1 MKLFAPAKKALV
13 LALLLCAVAPIVAFA
28 ADEKPAVLQ
37 DFKYRVTGLF
47 APDRV
52 EDLRKL
58 VAQLPDVKL
67 VSVDYKSAEAV
78 FSYDPAKLGGG
89 GKPEK
94 AMERL
99 DNLVRNA
106 SRSTFGIKPLCTT
119 PRDQLTLIEVGV
131 LGLDCKG
138 CAFAA
143 YEAVAKL
150 DGVEQATAS
159 FKIGLVTALIDPKKT
174 DRAAIEAALKQRQV
188 ELKKP

>member
-1 MKLFAPAKKALV
+1 MKLFHTFFF
-13 LALLLCAVAPIVAFA
+13 LLLWVTCVGPASA
-28 ADEKPAVLQ
+28 ADATPALPHE
-37 DFKYRVTGLF
+37 FKYRVTGLF
-47 APDRV
+47 APVRV
-52 EDLRKL
+52 DDLRKL

-67 VSVDYKSAEAV
+67 VSVDFKSAEAV